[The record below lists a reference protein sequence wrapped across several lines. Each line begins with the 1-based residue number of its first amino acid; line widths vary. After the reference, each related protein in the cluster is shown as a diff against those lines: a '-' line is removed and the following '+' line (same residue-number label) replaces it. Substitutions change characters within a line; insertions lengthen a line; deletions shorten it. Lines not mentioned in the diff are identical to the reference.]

1 MEQSEPEGVDALEE
15 RRRDALAETLD
26 AAPIDDEPLDE
37 NERAA
42 LGKRTFWR
50 CESSPK
56 HSQHHIYKFDNR
68 RLTRSFGRFF

>member
-42 LGKRTFWR
+42 LAEVVAPEDLISVDEYRA
-50 CESSPK
+50 
-56 HSQHHIYKFDNR
+56 R
-68 RLTRSFGRFF
+68 RVS